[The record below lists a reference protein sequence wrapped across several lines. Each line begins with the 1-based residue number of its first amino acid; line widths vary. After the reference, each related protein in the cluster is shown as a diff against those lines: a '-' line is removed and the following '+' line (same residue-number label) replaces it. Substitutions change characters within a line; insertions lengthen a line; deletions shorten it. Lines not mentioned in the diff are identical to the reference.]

1 MKMAIRPVLLGIAGL
16 SLAACNGYGFGGMG
30 GSAPSPDPE
39 RVVAFTAMLEGA
51 GCELPHTD
59 NDALLASGGFSDAE
73 ASAISQQLVANGSAT
88 IAPNGNLLLQSGA
101 CL

>member
-1 MKMAIRPVLLGIAGL
+1 MQVALLGLAGVV
-16 SLAACNGYGFGGMG
+16 LAGCEGFGFGGM
-30 GSAPSPDPE
+30 STPPPSPE
-39 RVVAFTAMLEGA
+39 RVAMFENMLQNA

-73 ASAISQQLVANGSAT
+73 ASAISQQLIGEGRAT
-88 IAPNGNLLLQSGA
+88 IAPNGNLVLQTGA

>member
-1 MKMAIRPVLLGIAGL
+1 MAIRPLLLGLSGLLLAG
-16 SLAACNGYGFGGMG
+16 CEGYGFGGMG
-30 GSAPSPDPE
+30 GTASSPDPE

-73 ASAISQQLVANGSAT
+73 ASAISQQLVASGSAT
-88 IAPNGNLLLQSGA
+88 IAPNGNLVLQSGA